1 MIGLVHQ
8 GELAMGRA
16 VTFSDLQPNK
26 IISGVHNA
34 AITQGETQEMA
45 AEYIRIAPGQQWTAT
60 APPETDC
67 YLFMIDGACAIS
79 VADSRHRFPTQAF
92 AVVQE
97 GIEFSVENDSSAPAS
112 IIKVIAPPQSNGR
125 GTPGF
130 TGKLAVTQRAAAPM
144 VNLPEEKKKRI
155 YFVDDGA
162 IRSQRGHAMI
172 VVYEKDTVTGLHHH
186 PNAETMFIVL
196 EGALQFIV
204 NGEPVVLTPGQA
216 AYFGLN
222 DQHGLRVADGVSS
235 ASFLEFHIPAAYST
249 VRSQA

>member
-1 MIGLVHQ
+1 
-8 GELAMGRA
+8 MGRV
-16 VTFSDLQPNK
+16 VTFTNLRPNK
-26 IISGVHNA
+26 IISGTHTA

-45 AEYIRIAPGQQWTAT
+45 AEYIRIPPGQQWIAT

-67 YLFMIDGACAIS
+67 YLFIVDGACAIS
-79 VADSRHRFPTQAF
+79 AADNRHRFSTQTF

-97 GIEFSVENDSSAPAS
+97 GIEFTVENDSSAPAS
-112 IIKVIAPPQSNGR
+112 IIKVVAPPQTNGR

-130 TGKLAVTQRAAAPM
+130 TGKLAVTRRAAAPI
-144 VNLPEEKKKRI
+144 VNLPEEKKTRI
-155 YFVDDGA
+155 YFVDDDA

-186 PNAETMFIVL
+186 PNAESMFVIL

-216 AYFGLN
+216 VYFGLN
-222 DQHGLRVADGVSS
+222 DQHGLRVADGASS

-249 VRSQA
+249 VRGHA